1 MIFLITGASHTGK
14 TWLAQRRLEGYHIP
28 YLSVDLLKMGLIRS
42 GQTALSPEEDAALEA
57 YLWPILREILHTA
70 LENRQHLIVEGGYLP
85 FRWREDFTLQDLA
98 HIRFCCLVMNPNYLK
113 THFSH
118 VKAYANVIEQRKD
131 DTWFTLETAL
141 AENQQYLDGCRKY
154 GLPYLWID
162 THYPADL
169 DPAHLFGLEDGPLP
183 EAGPQ

>member
-1 MIFLITGASHTGK
+1 M
-14 TWLAQRRLEGYHIP
+14 P
-28 YLSVDLLKMGLIRS
+28 
-42 GQTALSPEEDAALEA
+42 
-57 YLWPILREILHTA
+57 
-70 LENRQHLIVEGGYLP
+70 GGFHP
-85 FRWREDFTLQDLA
+85 QDLA
-98 HIRFCCLVMNPNYLK
+98 HIRFCCLVMSPNYLK

-141 AENQQYLDGCRKY
+141 AENQQYLDGCRKH

-169 DPAHLFGLEDGPLP
+169 DPAHLFGLEDGLLP
-183 EAGPQ
+183 EAGPR

>member
-1 MIFLITGASHTGK
+1 MS
-14 TWLAQRRLEGYHIP
+14 
-28 YLSVDLLKMGLIRS
+28 
-42 GQTALSPEEDAALEA
+42 
-57 YLWPILREILHTA
+57 
-70 LENRQHLIVEGGYLP
+70 
-85 FRWREDFTLQDLA
+85 
-98 HIRFCCLVMNPNYLK
+98 PNYLK

-154 GLPYLWID
+154 GLSYLWID

-169 DPAHLFGLEDGPLP
+169 DLAHLFGLEDGPLP
-183 EAGPQ
+183 KTGPQ

>member
-1 MIFLITGASHTGK
+1 MS
-14 TWLAQRRLEGYHIP
+14 
-28 YLSVDLLKMGLIRS
+28 
-42 GQTALSPEEDAALEA
+42 
-57 YLWPILREILHTA
+57 
-70 LENRQHLIVEGGYLP
+70 
-85 FRWREDFTLQDLA
+85 
-98 HIRFCCLVMNPNYLK
+98 PNYLK

-131 DTWFTLETAL
+131 DTWFTLETPL